1 MVRAGR
7 RRTREA
13 LARKGSKSRTD
24 ARCRCRCFLFFRGE
38 RQEAARRG
46 PRGRTAR
53 SAGRGGKRARAP
65 RRPRP
70 RPAPGPQPVLAGQE
84 GGLFAARRL
93 NSTNSP
99 ERRRRVP
106 VLLQRLA
113 RAEDEAPAWGGAQPC
128 GSDPRSRRGDALGF
142 QHPRAVRPGRCV
154 ESRRPPTGVALP
166 GPSRGP
172 GSRLARVLRER
183 FNTRTH
189 TFLFGILGPRPFGHC
204 SFLGTVAHVPRLSR
218 SQGNAGPSGRDVH
231 GSPRLHVLRAGL
243 RRGASSRSAGRLLY
257 APVARRVGAWAQ
269 KLGLGSAAKPT
280 TLGSVGSP
288 EPSGTGPGSCRCWPR
303 GGSTSPAL
311 LAHVETWGWS
321 DGLVSP
327 GFSG

>member
-1 MVRAGR
+1 MCLTWLRQLGWAGPAAAARSSGGSGARGVTPRFPGGREGLARAGR

-99 ERRRRVP
+99 ERRTRVP

-113 RAEDEAPAWGGAQPC
+113 GAGDEAPAWGGV
-128 GSDPRSRRGDALGF
+128 SAL
-142 QHPRAVRPGRCV
+142 
-154 ESRRPPTGVALP
+154 
-166 GPSRGP
+166 
-172 GSRLARVLRER
+172 RV
-183 FNTRTH
+183 
-189 TFLFGILGPRPFGHC
+189 
-204 SFLGTVAHVPRLSR
+204 
-218 SQGNAGPSGRDVH
+218 
-231 GSPRLHVLRAGL
+231 
-243 RRGASSRSAGRLLY
+243 
-257 APVARRVGAWAQ
+257 
-269 KLGLGSAAKPT
+269 
-280 TLGSVGSP
+280 
-288 EPSGTGPGSCRCWPR
+288 
-303 GGSTSPAL
+303 
-311 LAHVETWGWS
+311 
-321 DGLVSP
+321 
-327 GFSG
+327 